1 MFPPCA
7 HEIGRRG
14 AQPRRIVAEQPEPG
28 IAIVAED
35 TAHPFRH
42 AGMIAAEGAAPRRP
56 LAEGA
61 EALLRLEQ
69 PAVLLFAQPVE
80 ALDARE
86 RVTLATGGI
95 RSPVFSP
102 ERVEPF
108 AVLGAIDAVGGE
120 LVLAMLGI
128 LGISFPVLFVGEGH
142 CTSPD
147 CAGRD
152 RSATLARTQKSSRPR
167 AAAEPREGNLC

>member
-1 MFPPCA
+1 MAQRPFCA
-7 HEIGRRG
+7 LSSRRYC
-14 AQPRRIVAEQPEPG
+14 
-28 IAIVAED
+28 
-35 TAHPFRH
+35 
-42 AGMIAAEGAAPRRP
+42 AALSQA
-56 LAEGA
+56 
-61 EALLRLEQ
+61 
-69 PAVLLFAQPVE
+69 F
-80 ALDARE
+80 DARE

-102 ERVEPF
+102 EGVEPL

-167 AAAEPREGNLC
+167 AAAEPREGELAYERAMKSVECARSPRAANTLPRRTKDAPMCRRCNHRGGAEAVQTHLWLVPER